1 MWSLVKNLVALR
13 QIYFPISNFS
23 LTKFQTKY
31 LYFHMPKLLYFDIK
45 GSLMQI

>member
-1 MWSLVKNLVALR
+1 MVTCEKLSRSTPNL
-13 QIYFPISNFS
+13 FPISNFS